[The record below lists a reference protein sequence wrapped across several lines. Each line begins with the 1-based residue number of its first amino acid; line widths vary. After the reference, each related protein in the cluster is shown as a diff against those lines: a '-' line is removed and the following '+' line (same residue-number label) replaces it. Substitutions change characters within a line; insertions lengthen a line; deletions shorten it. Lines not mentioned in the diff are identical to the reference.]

1 MAHHELL
8 FDRIF
13 GLLLFICF
21 NYVMS
26 SRACAM
32 HEGSRGLGLDLGY
45 HVPVGMCGSL
55 GVSECV

>member
-1 MAHHELL
+1 MKLL
-8 FDRIF
+8 FGRIF
-13 GLLLFICF
+13 GLLLFNYF

-55 GVSECV
+55 GVCEV

>member
-1 MAHHELL
+1 ML
-8 FDRIF
+8 
-13 GLLLFICF
+13 GLLLFNYF

-26 SRACAM
+26 SRACTM

-55 GVSECV
+55 GVCEV